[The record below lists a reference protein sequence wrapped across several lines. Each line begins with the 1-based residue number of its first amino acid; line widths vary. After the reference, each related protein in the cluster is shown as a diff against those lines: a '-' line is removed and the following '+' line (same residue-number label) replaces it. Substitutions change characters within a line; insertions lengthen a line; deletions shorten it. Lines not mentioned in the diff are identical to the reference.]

1 MFRQAEAS
9 KQERYS
15 NRSRHFFEYDPV
27 PGARAASRLDV
38 QSVSME
44 IAPADVFRRRDNLV
58 TREIAGETIVVP
70 ISGELADLQRVY
82 SLNPTGAFIWQHVN
96 GDNTLDAIHRA
107 LVKDFKIGEKDAWA
121 DLAELVADLAQ
132 AALIE
137 KVQ

>member
-1 MFRQAEAS
+1 MFRQAAVS
-9 KQERYS
+9 NQEPPS
-15 NRSRHFFEYDPV
+15 ERSRHFAKYDPV
-27 PGARAASRLDV
+27 PGARAASSLDV

-121 DLAELVADLAQ
+121 DLAELVAELAQ